1 VYFVSQDQKVG
12 AAATAIVSAAGT
24 ITSISITDGGV
35 GYTTSPSVTIGNPV
49 GLGSTQRASA
59 TSTVSNGSVTAITV
73 TSPGTG
79 YTSTN
84 PPQVLVEIP
93 STTIETNLSSSYSGD
108 FGIIVGVSTVS
119 VGVASTGIKF
129 DLLIPSDSFLRDS
142 SIVGT
147 AITVSGIQTNYYFTV
162 YDSNIGNGVTSL
174 YQDGSTLGIG
184 TQFLDNVYEVASVS
198 IAQTEAPGYGTTTVA
213 QVVVSVSDYNSLSG
227 IGYSEFF
234 GQYSWGK
241 IDLGTRI
248 DPIELNSYT
257 LNGISGLSTSFVV
270 TRLSPLKYLDYTS

>member
-1 VYFVSQDQKVG
+1 M
-12 AAATAIVSAAGT
+12 
-24 ITSISITDGGV
+24 
-35 GYTTSPSVTIGNPV
+35 
-49 GLGSTQRASA
+49 
-59 TSTVSNGSVTAITV
+59 
-73 TSPGTG
+73 
-79 YTSTN
+79 
-84 PPQVLVEIP
+84 
-93 STTIETNLSSSYSGD
+93 
-108 FGIIVGVSTVS
+108 
-119 VGVASTGIKF
+119 
-129 DLLIPSDSFLRDS
+129 RDS